1 MLFINNILT
10 DNIFILLNH
19 AYVIKLIRIFIYY

>member
-10 DNIFILLNH
+10 DNIFILLNY